1 MRFQSVRMKIQGSAS
16 NAEIIS
22 PATPAAPWLAFTFLK
37 ASQTSRFGMLNGF
50 ALATEL
56 LPLPVGSG
64 SQLNNAAPSIQL
76 HYRTFHS
83 TTSCSA
89 PVPRIGT
96 LILAVLAART
106 SFFASGRQ
114 VLTFHTRA

>member
-1 MRFQSVRMKIQGSAS
+1 MLFERSAS
-16 NAEIIS
+16 NSRIVCPS
-22 PATPAAPWLAFTFLK
+22 TPAAPWLAFTFFK

-76 HYRTFHS
+76 HYRERWGLS
-83 TTSCSA
+83 PCLR
-89 PVPRIGT
+89 P
-96 LILAVLAART
+96 LAQTARAVFPQAAFLCG
-106 SFFASGRQ
+106 S
-114 VLTFHTRA
+114 